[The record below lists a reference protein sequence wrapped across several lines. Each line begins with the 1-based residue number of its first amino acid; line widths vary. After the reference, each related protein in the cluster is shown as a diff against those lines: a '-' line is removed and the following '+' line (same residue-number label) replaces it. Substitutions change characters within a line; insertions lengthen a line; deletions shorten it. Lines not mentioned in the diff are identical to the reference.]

1 MGEDLESRRGHEVS
15 VAALLGAL
23 ALLPVGILIFCGVA
37 GLAVPALARSPILI
51 VGGLAFALLVNVAAS
66 VRVRSERTSGAV
78 RLECDVRIRYRGASR
93 TAVVVAGSLVAIVTL
108 YLIAVNFRPR

>member
-15 VAALLGAL
+15 AAAVLGAL
-23 ALLPVGILIFCGVA
+23 ALLPVGIFIFCGVA

-66 VRVRSERTSGAV
+66 VRVRSERTPGAV
-78 RLECDVRIRYRGASR
+78 RLECDVRIRYRGANR
-93 TAVVVAGSLVAIVTL
+93 TVVVVAGSLAVIVTL
-108 YLIAVNFRPR
+108 YLIAGNFPSR